1 MKSIQVKSSYN
12 DLKRFIKIKLVI
24 CEKIYDF
31 FVEIGPSLAKKSRT
45 KQTIRS
51 IHERSFHTL
60 YLSPVSTEGIE
71 IILHH
76 LKHSAPGYD
85 ENKPEILKLMEPSVK
100 DPLLHIF
107 NLSLS
112 QGIFPPELKIA
123 NVLPLHK
130 ADDPM
135 HLLLDILSEDFE
147 KKMYSRLRSFL
158 NLPKILFE
166 FQFGFRKKI
175 ILPIWQYWYW

>member
-1 MKSIQVKSSYN
+1 MNSNGGTVTSN
-12 DLKRFIKIKLVI
+12 KLVI

-76 LKHSAPGYD
+76 LKHSAHGHD
-85 ENKPEILKLMEPSVK
+85 ENKPEILKLMEPSVR

-107 NLSLS
+107 NVSLS
-112 QGIFPPELKIA
+112 PGISPPELKIA
-123 NVLPLHK
+123 NVSPLHK

-135 HLLLDILSEDFE
+135 HFHNSRPVTLLDILSEDFE
-147 KKMYSRLRSFL
+147 NKMYSRLRSFL